1 MNLKR
6 CHAIHLSITESLTSK
21 SALRWSVTT
30 LVLLVALLTLSG
42 CGLFGK
48 DTEAATEPSL
58 VRTPHPTFTPTAAE
72 DTRLAQAPAA
82 AIQQTAPLPAA
93 QVAPAPAGE
102 SNSNPPI
109 IQEEPPPALVQD
121 SPRAVVNSP
130 LVNLRAGPSTESE
143 IVATVERGAEYEVTG
158 RSADAEWWTI
168 CCVDGQPV
176 WVSASLVDTD
186 GPVDSVAIA
195 DAAPDANPQ
204 VGGPGGA
211 TAPQADAAE
220 QIRFDL
226 EKQEQ
231 FPETGFVRIY
241 LYVHTDSGAL
251 AGYSLK
257 VTRNGVDLPVSAQSF
272 GGQPAF
278 TWPFQDARQR
288 HQNLKVEFPNEPV
301 SGEWIVR
308 LVDSQSRPV
317 GPPAVFTLRDNDP
330 NQELY
335 VRYLRR

>member
-1 MNLKR
+1 MVK
-6 CHAIHLSITESLTSK
+6 
-21 SALRWSVTT
+21 
-30 LVLLVALLTLSG
+30 
-42 CGLFGK
+42 
-48 DTEAATEPSL
+48 
-58 VRTPHPTFTPTAAE
+58 TPHPTST
-72 DTRLAQAPAA
+72 DKRDGLRKPAA
-82 AIQQTAPLPAA
+82 TIQQTARFPPHKWRRLRLVNPTQTANHSRRAA
-93 QVAPAPAGE
+93 APGTG
-102 SNSNPPI
+102 
-109 IQEEPPPALVQD
+109 L
-121 SPRAVVNSP
+121 PRAVVNSP

-211 TAPQADAAE
+211 TAPQADVAE

-241 LYVHTDSGAL
+241 LYVHADSGAL

-257 VTRNGVDLPVSAQSF
+257 VTRNGVDLPVSTSRSADSPPLP
-272 GGQPAF
+272 GLSRMPASA
-278 TWPFQDARQR
+278 TR
-288 HQNLKVEFPNEPV
+288 
-301 SGEWIVR
+301 I
-308 LVDSQSRPV
+308 
-317 GPPAVFTLRDNDP
+317 
-330 NQELY
+330 
-335 VRYLRR
+335 